1 MHIALVADPIV
12 PVPPRG
18 YGGSERIVA
27 LLCEGLLARRH
38 AVTLLAGPGSE
49 TAGRLFVH
57 HPPGRAFR
65 SRAFRKILFQ
75 PLSLFAAGNAD
86 VIHNFGR
93 LDYLWALRKTRIP
106 LVHTFE
112 NPIHQNEV
120 DLLANRRS
128 VKLVSISDEQ
138 RRAFNGAAP
147 WRTVFNAVDIDRLPF
162 VAEPSGEPYLA
173 FLGRLIPNK
182 GVHLAIQVAR
192 ELGMKLRIAGNV
204 STEQGARA
212 YFETQVKPELGGL
225 VEWIGEIGDAEK
237 AAFLGH
243 ARALLFPI
251 QWDEP
256 FGIVVAE
263 ALSCGTPVIAFRR
276 GSMPELIED
285 GVCGF
290 LCDSLDEMKAAI
302 TKLPNLRRIDCRRV
316 CEEKMSAD
324 HMVEQYVEIYREL
337 CRAKHT

>member
-1 MHIALVADPIV
+1 MQIALVADPIV
-12 PVPPRG
+12 PVPPTG

-27 LLCEGLLARRH
+27 LLCDGLLARGH
-38 AVTLLAGPGSE
+38 AVSLLAGPGSE
-49 TAGRLFVH
+49 TAGRLIIH
-57 HPPGRAFR
+57 RPPGRTFR

-75 PLSLFAAGNAD
+75 PVSLFAAANAD

-93 LDYLWALRKTRIP
+93 LDYLWALIKTRIP

-112 NPIHQNEV
+112 NPIQPNEV
-120 DLLANRRS
+120 SLLAKREAS
-128 VKLVSISDEQ
+128 QLVSISDEQ
-138 RRAFNGAAP
+138 RRPFNGVAR
-147 WRTVFNAVDIDRLPF
+147 WRTVFNAVDMDRLPF
-162 VAEPSGEPYLA
+162 VQKPSGEPYLA

-182 GVHLAIQVAR
+182 GVHVAIRVAR
-192 ELGMKLRIAGNV
+192 ELGVKLRIAGNI
-204 STEQGARA
+204 STEQGARE
-212 YFETQVKPELGGL
+212 YFETQVKPQLGGS

-237 AAFLGH
+237 ASFLGQ
-243 ARALLFPI
+243 ASALLFPI

-276 GSMPELIED
+276 GSMPELIDD

-290 LCDSLDEMKAAI
+290 LCDSLDDMKAAV
-302 TKLPNLRRIDCRRV
+302 TKLPDLRRIDCRKV

-324 HMVEQYVEIYREL
+324 HMVDQYLEIYREL
-337 CRAKHT
+337 CRSKLT